1 MLRTLLLTIG
11 ISSRIRKPI
20 NDKRHPNERVPKGGK
35 KERKNSV
42 KSCSHLFRFLCR
54 SGKDLERKEGRKE
67 VFAGSLSFS
76 IKFSRDKGMADRCR
90 KAENRLLAY
99 VAGIIKQEQ
108 RVSRLFFF
116 STRKSRNGVSTF
128 SAIVLPFYKPMRAAT
143 ET

>member
-35 KERKNSV
+35 KREKTRLNLV
-42 KSCSHLFRFLCR
+42 RICFDFFIVR
-54 SGKDLERKEGRKE
+54 GKDLERKEGRKE

-143 ET
+143 EA

>member
-1 MLRTLLLTIG
+1 MLCTLLLTIRV
-11 ISSRIRKPI
+11 SSRIRKPI

-54 SGKDLERKEGRKE
+54 SGEKSRKKGRKE